1 MTRILGGKEI
11 KLNISELVL
20 EERVDS
26 EVFGFTTLYFIG
38 PKELINDKYP
48 EAESTEISVEFDTDN
63 PYGPYLDIMI
73 SPTKDGEDYD
83 WSYLYIDDS
92 GIVSKLIEIGLSE
105 EKESGDEQ
113 NKQDRLLPL
122 YC

>member
-1 MTRILGGKEI
+1 MIRILGGKEI
-11 KLNISELVL
+11 ELDISELVL

-48 EAESTEISVEFDTDN
+48 EAESTKISVEFDTGD

-73 SPTKDGEDYD
+73 SPTKDGEDYN
-83 WSYLYIDDS
+83 WNYLYIDDPD
-92 GIVSKLIEIGLSE
+92 VVKKLIEIGLSK
-105 EKESGDEQ
+105 EKESDDES
-113 NKQDRLLPL
+113 NKQD
-122 YC
+122 